1 MKFWSK
7 KIVLVML
14 LIALSFLFFSFSCSN
29 KSGNNISLAFAENS
43 PRKTIPA
50 DALSVLE
57 AMQTSF
63 RAISTNVLPS
73 VVEIDIVETKTQK
86 MIPRNAFPFFFFGQ
100 PEEQG
105 EDGGDTRE
113 FKQQGTGSGVIV
125 KRDKN
130 TFYLLT
136 NNHVV
141 GKATEI
147 SVKLYDERV
156 FKGKLVGA
164 DERKDI
170 ALVSFESD
178 DKTIPIAT
186 LGDSDSVQTGDIVV
200 AMGTPL
206 GYFSS
211 VTQGI
216 VSATGRAGS
225 GIGNISDFIQT
236 DAAINQ
242 GNSGGPL
249 LNIYGEVIGINT
261 WIASSSGGS
270 QGLGFAIPINNV
282 KKSIE
287 AFIKDGKVTYGW
299 IGVSLIETKKE
310 YQENLGVGDKTGA
323 LASQIF
329 TGSPAQKGGLQA
341 GDYVIAL
348 DGKPVRSVDQ
358 LVRSVGELTVGE
370 TSTFKVIRNGKEI
383 DVKIKIEERTSDIVV
398 DNSKLWP
405 GFIPSPLSE
414 DIKQQ
419 FKIED
424 DKIQGVVVLGIQ
436 AKTPGAIIGL
446 QPGDVIVAVND
457 TAVTTIKEF
466 YHQINTSNKK
476 EIWFDIYRS
485 GHVISTVKYKIK

>member
-7 KIVLVML
+7 KIALVMI
-14 LIALSFLFFSFSCSN
+14 LITLSFLFFSFSCKSKPSN
-29 KSGNNISLAFAENS
+29 MSLAFAEDS
-43 PRKTIPA
+43 PRKAIPT

-57 AMQTSF
+57 ALQTSF
-63 RAISTNVLPS
+63 RTISSNVLPS
-73 VVEIDIVETKTQK
+73 VVEVDIVETKKQR
-86 MIPRNAFPFFFFGQ
+86 MLPQNAFPFFFFGQ
-100 PEEQG
+100 PNEQG
-105 EDGGDTRE
+105 EEDSSRE

-125 KRDKN
+125 RRTNN
-130 TFYLLT
+130 TVYLLT

-147 SVKLYDERV
+147 SIKLYDGRI
-156 FKGKLVGA
+156 FTGKLVGS

-178 DKTIPIAT
+178 DKSIPIAT

-282 KKSIE
+282 KKSIDS
-287 AFIKDGKVTYGW
+287 FIKDGKVTYGW
-299 IGVSLIETKKE
+299 IGVSLIEMNKE
-310 YQENLGVGDKTGA
+310 YQEALGVAGKTGA

-329 TGSPAQKGGLQA
+329 NGSPAQKGGLQA

-348 DGKPVRSVDQ
+348 DGKAVRSVDQ
-358 LVRSVGELTVGE
+358 LIRSVGELTVGE
-370 TSTFKVIRNGKEI
+370 TSVFRVIRNGKEV
-383 DVKIKIEERTSDIVV
+383 DVKIKIEERTANIVS

-405 GFIPSPLSE
+405 GFIPFPISE
-414 DIKQQ
+414 DVKKQ

-424 DKIQGVVVLGIQ
+424 DKLQGAIVLGIQ
-436 AKTPGAIIGL
+436 PKTPAAIMGL

-457 TAVTTIKEF
+457 VKVKDVKEF
-466 YHQINTSNKK
+466 YNQINTINKK
-476 EIWFDIYRS
+476 EIWFDVYRS
-485 GHVISTVKYKIK
+485 GHVISTVKYKF